1 MLSLRSALHA
11 CWGIASLSPK
21 HGALTPT
28 PPISP
33 AMADFACD
41 RQADLLYHYA
51 SGALMNIYDH
61 MPRKDPNAQTTIEK
75 ARCAPAVLM

>member
-1 MLSLRSALHA
+1 
-11 CWGIASLSPK
+11 
-21 HGALTPT
+21 
-28 PPISP
+28 
-33 AMADFACD
+33 MADFACD